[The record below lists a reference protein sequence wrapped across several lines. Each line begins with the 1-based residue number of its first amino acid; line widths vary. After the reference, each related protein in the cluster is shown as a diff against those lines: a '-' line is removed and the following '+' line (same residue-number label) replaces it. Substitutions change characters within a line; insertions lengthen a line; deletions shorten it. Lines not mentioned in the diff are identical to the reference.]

1 MAGFAKKAIRD
12 SFIKLLN
19 ERPLSQIT
27 VRDIVDACGVNRN
40 TFYYYFQDIPQ
51 LVETIINEDANRV
64 IQEHPSIESVED
76 CLNAAIRF
84 ALENRKA
91 VLHIYHSIN
100 RDIYEQYQW
109 RVCEHAVTTYV
120 DGILAGRTVAEPDRK
135 LMIDYLKC
143 MCFGFVVGWL
153 ETGMQEGIQTRFQRI
168 YELKQGDLERLI
180 ARCEKEK

>member
-135 LMIDYLKC
+135 LMIDYLNAC
-143 MCFGFVVGWL
+143 VLALSSAGW
-153 ETGMQEGIQTRFQRI
+153 
-168 YELKQGDLERLI
+168 KQGCRKVFNRGSI
-180 ARCEKEK
+180 GFAN